1 METAEEQKP
10 RVVVIDSLQS
20 WEFYVNQAST
30 QNSPI
35 VVHFTASWC
44 MPSVAMNP
52 FFEELASTYPDVL
65 FLTVDVDEVMV
76 INLLLLLF
84 INLSNLILC
93 FALICL
99 LPNTMIICDMYST
112 KSTWTVTEV
121 AKRMDVKAM
130 PTFVVVKDG
139 APLEKVVG
147 ANPEEIKK
155 RIDTFVQSIRD
166 SVA

>member
-1 METAEEQKP
+1 M
-10 RVVVIDSLQS
+10 IDSLQS

-65 FLTVDVDEVMV
+65 FLTVDVDEVM
-76 INLLLLLF
+76 
-84 INLSNLILC
+84 
-93 FALICL
+93 
-99 LPNTMIICDMYST
+99 
-112 KSTWTVTEV
+112 EV

>member
-65 FLTVDVDEVMV
+65 FLTVDVDEVM
-76 INLLLLLF
+76 
-84 INLSNLILC
+84 
-93 FALICL
+93 
-99 LPNTMIICDMYST
+99 
-112 KSTWTVTEV
+112 EV

>member
-65 FLTVDVDEVMV
+65 FLTVDVDEVM
-76 INLLLLLF
+76 
-84 INLSNLILC
+84 
-93 FALICL
+93 L